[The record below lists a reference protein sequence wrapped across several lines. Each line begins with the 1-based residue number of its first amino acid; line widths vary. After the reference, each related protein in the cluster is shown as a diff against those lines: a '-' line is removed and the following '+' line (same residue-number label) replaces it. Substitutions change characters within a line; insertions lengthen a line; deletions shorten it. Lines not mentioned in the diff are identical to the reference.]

1 MPLVCID
8 SGIACMSIL
17 ILVSFS
23 LLFLLSYSW
32 GCCRA
37 VAPMIIVMCL
47 HEGHKCCRRD
57 GWKKVGDMSGGES
70 EILRPDM
77 ILPNNDSEIIS
88 SGLLW

>member
-37 VAPMIIVMCL
+37 VAPMIIAYVSS
-47 HEGHKCCRRD
+47 
-57 GWKKVGDMSGGES
+57 WKGINVAAETGGRS
-70 EILRPDM
+70 LGI
-77 ILPNNDSEIIS
+77 
-88 SGLLW
+88 